1 MSRRL
6 LKAVF
11 LVTCGLMQPMGAQSG
26 KNVVSTKQ
34 GETPFACNLKA
45 MNAEERKRYDKLSE
59 MLFPSVQERRELPE
73 GYAFRLA
80 ATVSMPAAAEWAEL
94 ESKCCPFFDFHL
106 EKSREHGALWL
117 QLTGRPG
124 VKQFIRE
131 EFRF

>member
-1 MSRRL
+1 ML
-6 LKAVF
+6 PDAAD
-11 LVTCGLMQPMGAQSG
+11 GAQSA
-26 KNVVSTKQ
+26 KNVVSSKQ

-45 MNAEERKRYDKLSE
+45 LNAEERKRHDKLSE
-59 MLFPSVQERRELPE
+59 VLFSSVEERRELPD

-80 ATVSMPAAAEWAEL
+80 KTITMPTAAEWTEL